1 MKKFALYLV
10 FTLIVF
16 AGQFLYSSQ
25 LVTGTPPAI
34 QRATLNGQPALNS
47 LQTGP
52 GLIYFWAKWC
62 GVCSLMQSNV
72 SSIQQTYPLLSV
84 ALRSGEDTELK
95 TYLNQQALSWPVV
108 NDQDGEIAQH
118 YGVFAVPAIFVT
130 NKTGKIVFT
139 SAGYSSEWGLR
150 IRLWLASWL

>member
-16 AGQFLYSSQ
+16 AGQFLYSSH
-25 LVTGTPPAI
+25 LVTGTPPTI
-34 QRATLNGQPALNS
+34 ERPSLNGQNALTS
-47 LQTGP
+47 LATGP

-72 SSIQQTYPLLSV
+72 SSIHQTYPLLSV

-95 TYLNQQALSWPVV
+95 AYLNQQALNWPVV
-108 NDQDGEIAQH
+108 NDQDGEIAKR

-130 NKTGKIVFT
+130 NKNGKIVFT

-150 IRLWLASWL
+150 VRLWLASWL